1 MQQLP
6 GIASDFSGAV
16 HPHEEVCGV
25 LPSANLAGEQ
35 AARSSS
41 EMAVMGGACVG
52 RKISKDHHVTSYSA
66 HTHTHIYIYIY
77 IYILYMYHF
86 QPAATSDLL
95 KKTVLG

>member
-52 RKISKDHHVTSYSA
+52 RKISKDHHVTSYS
-66 HTHTHIYIYIY
+66 THTHIC